1 MNRKF
6 QSRLQTS
13 AKVLQQK
20 SNVNLATSLH
30 NYLAVCRT
38 TLAQCFEI
46 GPSYQSIFSQMDRL
60 LFWLCVMVCF
70 GILHGTRFLIQFV
83 AKIGKDKIHLRDESL
98 LMGVRKIC
106 VERIFHQA
114 IRLKVFAC
122 PTFILLHNGC
132 KTRHAE
138 LLKNLR
144 VNKTSV
150 YLLLRLHFQYIYN
163 TLMQSHLLIQLF
175 SPTEGP
181 FRFRLSKQRAEV
193 FLALL

>member
-1 MNRKF
+1 MGELIKESNLNVKLTIYVEEHMRH
-6 QSRLQTS
+6 
-13 AKVLQQK
+13 KVLQQK

-46 GPSYQSIFSQMDRL
+46 GLSYQSIFSKVDRL

-106 VERIFHQA
+106 VKRIFHQA

-163 TLMQSHLLIQLF
+163 TLVWLSSLLHL
-175 SPTEGP
+175 T
-181 FRFRLSKQRAEV
+181 V
-193 FLALL
+193 